1 MLPPDPRRSRPPARR
16 GPLARALRSLAV
28 ASLAL
33 LAGAGEV
40 RAQSAEERGAD
51 VVPETRRVA
60 GRVVRPA
67 GDSVGPAADAWVT
80 IHRVG
85 PDSAGPIDSVR
96 TDAAGRYAFRYRTW
110 GSERAVYF
118 VSVSYRGIAYFSQP
132 LQKSNVEGDDAEI
145 TVFDTT
151 SARVPLTV
159 RGRHV
164 IVLAP
169 KAGAERREVVEVYE
183 LSNDT
188 TVTGISGAAA
198 KGKGVTPTWTAVVPA
213 DAREFRVG
221 EGDVA
226 PDAVRLADGRVELF
240 APLAPGLKQISFAYT
255 LPAAAFPLRVPLEQP
270 TSVLE
275 VLVEGQAGAASGA
288 RLREVNP
295 VMQDGHAFRRFLA
308 QDAPAAAVA
317 SVSFPALATA
327 GSRSAYVAVVVALA
341 GALMLVALAFAQR
354 RRRTRAPAV
363 ATTGPR
369 GAAAAD
375 ALARQIAALDAGFAR
390 LREPDPAARAAY
402 ETRRAT
408 LKRDLAAAL
417 AARGEPA

>member
-1 MLPPDPRRSRPPARR
+1 MRSVA
-16 GPLARALRSLAV
+16 LAA
-28 ASLAL
+28 LAL
-33 LAGAGEV
+33 LGGVTTA
-40 RAQSAEERGAD
+40 RAQGAPGRDEERGAD
-51 VVPETRRVA
+51 VVPETRRVV

-67 GDSVGPAADAWVT
+67 GDSIGPAADAWVT

-85 PDSAGPIDSVR
+85 PDSAGPIDSAR
-96 TDAAGRYAFRYRTW
+96 TDGAGHYAFRYRTW

-132 LQKSNVEGDDAEI
+132 LQKAIVEGDDAEI

-169 KAGAERREVVEVYE
+169 KAGADRREVVEVYE

-188 TVTGISGAAA
+188 TVTAISGAASD
-198 KGKGVTPTWTAVVPA
+198 GQGVLPTWTAVVPG

-221 EGDVA
+221 DGDVA
-226 PDAVRLADGRVELF
+226 PDAVRFADGRVELF
-240 APLAPGLKQISFAYT
+240 APLAPGLKQVSFAYT
-255 LPAAAFPLRVPLEQP
+255 LPEDAFPLRVPLERP

-275 VLVEGQAGAASGA
+275 VLVEGQAGAAGGA
-288 RLREVNP
+288 GLREVNP

-327 GSRSAYVAVVVALA
+327 GSRSAYVAAVVALA
-341 GALMLVALAFAQR
+341 GVLMLGALAFAQR
-354 RRRTRAPAV
+354 RRAGRALAGV
-363 ATTGPR
+363 ARP
-369 GAAAAD
+369 AAAAD